1 MNFMVGIVFEFFVA
15 RRVFACNVSTSMMI
29 DGMVGQ
35 QAFGRKPFIT
45 ESTIMSVFIIIV
57 LYTQVHR
64 QCRIFFGVK
73 VATIIGANKY
83 R

>member
-1 MNFMVGIVFEFFVA
+1 
-15 RRVFACNVSTSMMI
+15 
-29 DGMVGQ
+29 MVGQ

-45 ESTIMSVFIIIV
+45 ESTIMSVSIIIV

-64 QCRIFFGVK
+64 QCRTFFGVK
-73 VATIIGANKY
+73 VAPIIGANKY